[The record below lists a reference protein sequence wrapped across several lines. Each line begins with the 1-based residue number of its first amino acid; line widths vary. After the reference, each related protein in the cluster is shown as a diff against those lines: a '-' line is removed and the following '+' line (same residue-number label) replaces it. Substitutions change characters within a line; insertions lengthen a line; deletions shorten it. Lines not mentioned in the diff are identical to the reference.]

1 MTLPTDEILRFLPEL
16 RRYASAL
23 TGSTRSGDEYI
34 RVALETLVEEPWRLQ
49 PGSEVKLELNG
60 LFHRALQICR
70 FQEWAGPTTSDASAE
85 MQRRVMALS
94 LLNRKLL
101 ILVDLEAL
109 PVSSAA
115 ELLRLSE
122 DEAEWRL
129 AAARHALEAPQPAFA
144 HADGRRRAR
153 RWMSAARG
161 IGVPTEMANASD
173 RAV

>member
-1 MTLPTDEILRFLPEL
+1 MTLPTDDILRCLPEL

-34 RVALETLVEEPWRLQ
+34 RVALEALVEEPWRLQ
-49 PGSEVKLELNG
+49 PGSEVKLELYG

-70 FQEWAGPTTSDASAE
+70 FQELAAPTASETSADV
-85 MQRRVMALS
+85 QRRLMQLS

-101 ILVDLEAL
+101 LLVDLEDI
-109 PVSSAA
+109 PMSSAA
-115 ELLRLSE
+115 ELLRLTV

-129 AAARHALEAPQPAFA
+129 AVARRALAPHPAIA
-144 HADGRRRAR
+144 QSDGRRRAR
-153 RWMSAARG
+153 RWISAANG
-161 IGVPTEMANASD
+161 IGVPSERADASD

>member
-49 PGSEVKLELNG
+49 PGSEVKLELYG
-60 LFHRALQICR
+60 LLHRALQICR
-70 FQEWAGPTTSDASAE
+70 FREWAGPTTSDASAE
-85 MQRRVMALS
+85 VQRRLMALS

-101 ILVDLEAL
+101 LLVDLEDL

-129 AAARHALEAPQPAFA
+129 AAARRALEASQPAFA

-153 RWMSAARG
+153 RWMSTARG
-161 IGVPTEMANASD
+161 IGVPAEMANASD

>member
-1 MTLPTDEILRFLPEL
+1 MTLHTDDILRFLPEL

-49 PGSEVKLELNG
+49 PGSEVKLELYG

-70 FQEWAGPTTSDASAE
+70 FQELAAPTTSDAGAE
-85 MQRRVMALS
+85 VQRRLMRLS

-101 ILVDLEAL
+101 LLVDLEEL
-109 PVSSAA
+109 PVSAAA

-122 DEAEWRL
+122 GEAEWRL
-129 AAARHALEAPQPAFA
+129 AAARCALEAPQPAFA

-153 RWMSAARG
+153 RWMSTARG
-161 IGVPTEMANASD
+161 IGAPPEMANASD